1 MNLTDRRFYPTPVV
15 SSCRRLPYSALLYC
29 LLFICQAG
37 ASGQNINGI
46 WRGKLTQE
54 PGGCFPEYYIEL
66 QITLNYGDLDG
77 VSYDYYDTTRYVKLN
92 FNGTVSGNSKKKI
105 MISEKKVVTEKIPED
120 CTPCL
125 KTYDLTYSRQ
135 NNDETL
141 SGTWKGED
149 MGTVAGCPP
158 GKIFLKRVKES
169 AFAVKKERKTE
180 MVRTLVLD
188 TSAIKVEFYDNGQI
202 DGDTISIFLN
212 NELKLYKKGLSLT
225 PITMNIDLQAGKD
238 YDLVMFAETL
248 GAIPPNTA
256 LMIITSGAMKYEIF
270 LSASDDKNAA
280 VRFRYE
286 KKK

>member
-1 MNLTDRRFYPTPVV
+1 MNLTDRKFYPTPVI
-15 SSCRRLPYSALLYC
+15 STCRCLPYSAFLYC

-92 FNGTVSGNSKKKI
+92 FNGTVSGKKKI

-180 MVRTLVLD
+180 LVRTLVLD
-188 TSAIKVEFYDNGQI
+188 TSSIKVEFYDNGQI

-225 PITMNIDLQAGKD
+225 PITMNVDLQAGKD

-248 GAIPPNTA
+248 GTIPPNTA
-256 LMIITSGAMKYEIF
+256 LMILTSGTMKYEIF